1 MSYEGS
7 KLDEALDK
15 KLGYKE
21 GSKEDKI
28 ADRAV
33 KLAKSKAL
41 IYKKGVCVECRK
53 GKCICK

>member
-1 MSYEGS
+1 MSYENS

-21 GSKEDKI
+21 GSKEDRI

-41 IYKKGVCVECRK
+41 AGKKGVCSDCKK
-53 GKCICK
+53 GKCNCK